1 MGWSNFPLEVDQI
14 PLGGK
19 ISAILPSA
27 FYKLFCLQIHNKAYQ
42 GGGVVEYG
50 GSASLPVAILAAILD
65 CELNCRMTKDQDAQI
80 VILRGK
86 DAQIVI
92 FAR

>member
-1 MGWSNFPLEVDQI
+1 MPVVYNRGSGSNGRHFH
-14 PLGGK
+14 
-19 ISAILPSA
+19 S
-27 FYKLFCLQIHNKAYQ
+27 
-42 GGGVVEYG
+42 
-50 GSASLPVAILAAILD
+50 AILD

-92 FAR
+92 LRSRGVQKGHEQMCVENIGR